1 MKRPPV
7 LSGIT
12 YKLSS
17 DCGPV
22 YLTCNKEPGN
32 GLTEIFLR
40 LGKSGHCVRTLLDTI
55 AVLISVLLQLG
66 VSKEKL
72 EKTLTKHFVDI
83 NCGQKNSCI
92 DLIGRAIIEEIKE
105 EKK

>member
-32 GLTEIFLR
+32 GLTEVFLK
-40 LGKSGHCVRTLLDTI
+40 LGKSGHCVSTLLNVI
-55 AVLISVLLQLG
+55 AILVSVLLQLG
-66 VSKEKL
+66 VPKEKL
-72 EKTLTKHFVDI
+72 IKTLTKHFIGV
-83 NCGQKNSCI
+83 NCGQTNSCI
-92 DLIGRAIIEEIKE
+92 DLVGKAIIEEIKE
-105 EKK
+105 KK